1 MNTVVICIS
10 EYIQRQ
16 KTTIVIIIMLLLL
29 HRLVAIDN
37 LLENNKFI
45 PILCKNYC
53 LSHHIN
59 NIQLEYCYYIE
70 FYVSS
75 SNGNGNVGDSSNNVI
90 VGGIGK
96 NQGDHDDT
104 VDRHALSSVSSLSA
118 NDIEKIL
125 WLLSETFEPQLI
137 HINKS
142 FFNHPINT
150 ESNSSSSIN
159 DDSTSNNNKN
169 QTNSSEPIGNG
180 DSLIIECGPR
190 LAFSTAWSSNCL
202 SMFHA
207 CGITCI
213 SRIERS
219 RRYRLKYLNPS
230 SLPLSS
236 SSSSKFTKADVD
248 YISSFLYDRMT
259 ECIYTE
265 PLQSFNTSTTSTSSS
280 SSSSSHIIPLLENG
294 INELIKINQ
303 LQGLGFDQVDL
314 EFYYNI
320 FINILKR
327 NPTDVECFDLGKYC
341 IVLYYHHKHI

>member
-16 KTTIVIIIMLLLL
+16 KTIIVIIIIVIIIMLLLL

-70 FYVSS
+70 FYESS
-75 SNGNGNVGDSSNNVI
+75 SNGNGNVI

-96 NQGDHDDT
+96 NKGEHDDI

-125 WLLSETFEPQLI
+125 WLLSETFEPHLI
-137 HINKS
+137 HINQS

-150 ESNSSSSIN
+150 ESN
-159 DDSTSNNNKN
+159 
-169 QTNSSEPIGNG
+169 
-180 DSLIIECGPR
+180 SLIIECGPR

-219 RRYRLKYLNPS
+219 RTYRLKYLNPS
-230 SLPLSS
+230 SLPSSSSS

-265 PLQSFNTSTTSTSSS
+265 PLQSFNTSTTSTSSSLS

-327 NPTDVECFDLGKYC
+327 NPTDVECFDLGNYC
-341 IVLYYHHKHI
+341 IILCYHHKHI

>member
-16 KTTIVIIIMLLLL
+16 KNIIVIIIMLLLL

-37 LLENNKFI
+37 LLDNNKFI

-70 FYVSS
+70 FYESS
-75 SNGNGNVGDSSNNVI
+75 SNGNGNVI

-96 NQGDHDDT
+96 NKGEHDDT

-137 HINKS
+137 HINQS
-142 FFNHPINT
+142 FFNYPINT
-150 ESNSSSSIN
+150 ESNSSSIN
-159 DDSTSNNNKN
+159 DDSTSNNNN
-169 QTNSSEPIGNG
+169 QTSSSESIGNG

-236 SSSSKFTKADVD
+236 SSSSSSSSKFTKADVD

-265 PLQSFNTSTTSTSSS
+265 PLQSFNTSTTSTS

-327 NPTDVECFDLGKYC
+327 NPTDVECFDLGNYC
-341 IVLYYHHKHI
+341 IVLCYHHKHI